1 MELVTQVTGPL
12 GDVLCPGYGSLR
24 GMGMVTQVTAPC
36 GDGVGNPGYG
46 SRVVMEG
53 RDISCYGSILQ
64 AVNWSTEDIWEI
76 LHRDLLAG
84 AFTNEM
90 CVH

>member
-1 MELVTQVTGPL
+1 MELVTQVTGPC
-12 GDVLCPGYGSLR
+12 GDVWCPGYGSLMV
-24 GMGMVTQVTAPC
+24 MGMVTQVTAPC
-36 GDGVGNPGYG
+36 VDGVGDPGYG
-46 SRVVMEG
+46 SLVVMEG

-64 AVNWSTEDIWEI
+64 AVNRSTEDIWEI